1 MMAMCYLIL
10 SVIFLVAVTPCSCS
24 TLLQEQDSTLGL
36 EEKFPAKSCQEIYDQ
51 NPISHN
57 TSGYYWI
64 TSVEETIKVI
74 T

>member
-1 MMAMCYLIL
+1 MMTMCYLIL
-10 SVIFLVAVTPCSCS
+10 SVIFLVAVSCS

-57 TSGYYWI
+57 ASGYYWI